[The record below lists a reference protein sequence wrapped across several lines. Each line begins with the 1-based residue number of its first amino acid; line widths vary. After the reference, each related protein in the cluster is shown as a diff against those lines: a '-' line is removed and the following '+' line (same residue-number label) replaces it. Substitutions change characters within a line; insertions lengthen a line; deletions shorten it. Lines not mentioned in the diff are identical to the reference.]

1 MDVRQAFDTVSH
13 NILLQKLY
21 HYRIRCLAYKLLE
34 SYLSFRNQF
43 VSVQS
48 HHSSL
53 KPISIDVSQRSI
65 LGLLLFLIQ
74 M

>member
-1 MDVRQAFDTVSH
+1 MDVCKAFDTVSH

-21 HYRIRCLAYKLLE
+21 QYRIRGTAFKLLE

-43 VSVQS
+43 VSVQN

-53 KPISIDVSQRSI
+53 KPISIDVPQRSM
-65 LGLLLFLIQ
+65 LGPL
-74 M
+74 